1 LILFVILLTT
11 IERNLLMGQFLKF
24 ILATIIGLF
33 IFSFLVV
40 MIFIAVISSASSGT
54 DHAISDNSILKIKIN
69 KNIEERESDDFLG
82 SLSPFDAN
90 EGGTIGLLNLRLA
103 IKHAKTDNKIKGI
116 FLELHN
122 THTGF
127 ATLEELRN
135 EMIDFKKSGKYIV
148 AYSESYSEGSY
159 YLASVADKIF
169 LPNSGQVEI
178 NGLDMELLY
187 FKGTLEKLQI
197 KPEVFKV
204 GTYKSAVEPFILD
217 KMSDANRTQLRSFLN
232 SIYDNYLRNV
242 AVSRGINENELKE
255 ISQFMLVRNADD
267 ALKYK
272 IVTDLGYYDNAE
284 EYLRTKLGL
293 GKKDKIKFISYPKY
307 EASIDHKSDEEE
319 NKDIAVIFASGAIEQ
334 GMGNAQTIGSEK
346 IASEIRKAR
355 LNDKVK
361 AIVLRINSPGGSAL
375 ASDIIWREVMLA
387 RKDKPIIASMSDL
400 AASGGYYIAMACDT
414 IVANRST
421 ITGSIGVFGLLF
433 NGQDF
438 LKDKLG
444 ITSDREK
451 TGKYSDIITFTREL
465 TDDEK
470 AIVQEEV
477 ERIYR
482 DFTQKAAE
490 GRRMNVDSLR
500 KIAEGRVWSGMEGK
514 QNGLVDMFGGLN
526 EAIAIAAKKA
536 GLAEKYTIGYFPEQ
550 KNLFLKQLVA
560 EFSGDDEGT
569 SALTFNS
576 EFSKFYPY
584 IKTIKDLE
592 KMEGIQARLPYE
604 IILK

>member
-1 LILFVILLTT
+1 
-11 IERNLLMGQFLKF
+11 MGQFLKF
-24 ILATIIGLF
+24 ILATIFGLF

-40 MIFIAVISSASSGT
+40 LIFIAIISSAGSGT
-54 DHAISDNSILKIKIN
+54 DNVVSDNSILKIKIH
-69 KNIEERESDDFLG
+69 KNIEERESDDFWG

-90 EGGTIGLLNLRLA
+90 EGGTMGLLNLRQA
-103 IKHAKTDNKIKGI
+103 IKHAKNDTKIKGI
-116 FLELHN
+116 FLDLHD
-122 THTGF
+122 TQTGF

-135 EMIDFKKSGKYIV
+135 ELIDFKKSGKYIV
-148 AYSESYSEGSY
+148 AYSETYSEGSY
-159 YLASVADKIF
+159 YLASVADKIY

-178 NGLDMELLY
+178 NGLNMELLY
-187 FKGTLEKLQI
+187 FKGTLEKLQV

-217 KMSDANRTQLRSFLN
+217 QMSEANRAQLKSFLN
-232 SIYDNYLRNV
+232 SIYDDYLTNVAKSRNLDVNTLRN
-242 AVSRGINENELKE
+242 
-255 ISQFMLVRNADD
+255 ISQSMLIRNADD

-284 EYLRTKLGL
+284 EYVRTKLGL
-293 GKKDKIKFISYPKY
+293 GKKEKIKFVSYEKY
-307 EASIDHKSDEEE
+307 EASIERPDEVDAD
-319 NKDIAVIFASGAIEQ
+319 KDIAVIFASGTIES
-334 GMGNAQTIGSEK
+334 GNGNAQTIGSEK
-346 IASEIRKAR
+346 IAGEIRKAR
-355 LNDKVK
+355 LNEKVK

-387 RKDKPIIASMSDL
+387 RKEKPIIASMSDL

-414 IVANRST
+414 IVANKST

-433 NGQDF
+433 NGKDF
-438 LKDKLG
+438 LKEKLG

-465 TDDEK
+465 TDDER
-470 AIVQEEV
+470 AIVQAEV
-477 ERIYR
+477 ERIYA

-490 GRRMNVDSLR
+490 GRKMNVDDLR
-500 KIAEGRVWSGMEGK
+500 KIAEGRVWSGIEGK
-514 QNGLVDMFGGLN
+514 QNGLVDVFGGLD

-536 GLAEKYTIGYFPEQ
+536 KLSGSYSTGYFPEQ
-550 KNLFLKQLVA
+550 RNLFLKQLLTEFGGDEEGVA
-560 EFSGDDEGT
+560 
-569 SALTFNS
+569 LQLNS

>member
-1 LILFVILLTT
+1 
-11 IERNLLMGQFLKF
+11 MGQFLKY

-33 IFSFLVV
+33 LFSFFVV
-40 MIFIAVISSASSGT
+40 LIFIGILASASSGSSN
-54 DHAISDNSILKIKIN
+54 AVSDNSILKIKIN
-69 KNIEERESDDFLG
+69 KNIEERESDDFFS

-90 EGGTIGLLNLRLA
+90 EGGTMGLLNLRLT
-103 IKHAKTDNKIKGI
+103 IKHAKTDDKIKGI

-135 EMIDFKKSGKYIV
+135 ALIDFKKSGKYVV
-148 AYSESYSEGSY
+148 AYAESYSEGSY

-178 NGLDMELLY
+178 NGLDVELLF

-217 KMSDANRTQLRSFLN
+217 KMSDANRTQLKSFLN
-232 SIYDNYLRNV
+232 SIYDDYIRNV
-242 AVSRGINENELKE
+242 AKSRGIDEKALKE
-255 ISQFMLVRNADD
+255 ISESMLVRNADD

-272 IVTDLGYYDNAE
+272 IVTDLGYYDNVE
-284 EYLRTKLGL
+284 DFLKTKLNL
-293 GKKDKIKFISYPKY
+293 EKKDKVKFVSYSRY
-307 EASIDHKSDEEE
+307 EASIDHKKDDQEDQ
-319 NKDIAVIFASGAIEQ
+319 DIAVIFASGTIEQ
-334 GMGNAQTIGSEK
+334 GMGNEQTIGSEK

-387 RKDKPIIASMSDL
+387 RKEKPIIASMSDL
-400 AASGGYYIAMACDT
+400 AASGGYYIAMACDS
-414 IVANRST
+414 IVAQRST

-433 NGQDF
+433 NGKDF

-451 TGKYSDIITFTREL
+451 TGRYSDIITFTRDL
-465 TDDEK
+465 TEDEK
-470 AIVQEEV
+470 AIVQQEV
-477 ERIYR
+477 ERIYE
-482 DFTQKAAE
+482 DFTQKAAN
-490 GRRMNVDSLR
+490 GRKMNIDSLK
-500 KIAEGRVWSGMEGK
+500 KIAEGRVWSGIEGK
-514 QNGLVDMFGGLN
+514 QNGLVDVFGGL
-526 EAIAIAAKKA
+526 EDAIALAAKKA
-536 GLAEKYTIGYFPEQ
+536 KLGKNYSIGYFPEQ
-550 KNLFLKQLVA
+550 KNLFLKDLMTQ
-560 EFSGDDEGT
+560 FGDEES
-569 SALTFNS
+569 SAAIQFNS

-604 IILK
+604 IIIK

>member
-1 LILFVILLTT
+1 
-11 IERNLLMGQFLKF
+11 MGQFLKF

-33 IFSFLVV
+33 IFSFLIV
-40 MIFIAVISSASSGT
+40 MLFIAVISSASSGS
-54 DHAISDNSILKIKIN
+54 DNVVSDNSILKIKIN
-69 KNIEERESDDFLG
+69 KNIEERESDDFFG

-90 EGGTIGLLNLRLA
+90 EGGTIGLLNLRQA
-103 IKHAKTDNKIKGI
+103 IKHAKGDNKIKGI

-122 THTGF
+122 TQTGF

-135 EMIDFKKSGKYIV
+135 TLLDFKKSGKYVI

-169 LPNSGQVEI
+169 LPNSGEVEI
-178 NGLDMELLY
+178 NGLNMELLY

-217 KMSDANRTQLRSFLN
+217 QMSEANRLQLKSFLN
-232 SIYDNYLRNV
+232 SIYDEYLRNV
-242 AVSRGINENELKE
+242 AKSRGIDEKFLKE
-255 ISQFMLVRNADD
+255 ISQSMLVRNSDD

-272 IVTDLGYYDNAE
+272 IVTDLGYYDNVE

-293 GKKDKIKFISYPKY
+293 GKNEKIKYISYPKY
-307 EASIDHKSDEEE
+307 DANLYKENDSEDED
-319 NKDIAVIFASGAIEQ
+319 KDIAVVFASGAIEQ
-334 GMGNAQTIGSEK
+334 GMGNAETIGSEK
-346 IASEIRKAR
+346 IAGEIRKAR

-414 IVANRST
+414 IVANKTT

-433 NGQDF
+433 NGKDF

-465 TDDEK
+465 TDDER

-477 ERIYR
+477 ERIYG
-482 DFTQKAAE
+482 DFTQKAAD
-490 GRRMNVDSLR
+490 GRKMNVDSLR
-500 KIAEGRVWSGMEGK
+500 KIAEGRVWSGIEGK
-514 QNGLVDMFGGLN
+514 QNGLVDLYGGLD
-526 EAIAIAAKKA
+526 EAIAVAAKKA
-536 GLAEKYTIGYFPEQ
+536 GLKEGYTTGYFPEQ
-550 KNLFLKQLVA
+550 KNLFLKELFTQLGG
-560 EFSGDDEGT
+560 EDEG
-569 SALTFNS
+569 AAFNFNS

-604 IILK
+604 IIIK